1 MALNKKKDIHDLTYP
16 EIREKLLA
24 DGQILEYLSQVQ

>member
-1 MALNKKKDIHDLTYP
+1 MALNKKKDIHDLTYT

-24 DGQILEYLSQVQ
+24 DGQILEYL